1 MPIPVLELEPAGTTR
16 PPIALPTG
24 PILVASDGAEESDAA
39 IQLAWTLAGHTAA
52 DVQVV
57 SVLEPLP
64 TAAEIAALA
73 NVGALQSEQR
83 EAQLSAV
90 RAQLARRVPGECAWP
105 LELIDG
111 VAASTL
117 GNYASSRHARLLVMG
132 RGRHALP
139 ARWLG
144 GETVLRALR
153 FGETPV
159 LAVSPG
165 ATGLPRRV
173 VMAIDF
179 SAYSLYAARVA
190 LSIVAPDALIYLVH
204 VRPRAR
210 FRGPVSAQW
219 EHQYADVVP
228 ALLEDVR
235 DRLDAPPDMQV
246 ETIVLSGAAAPA
258 LIEFA
263 ESANADLI
271 VSGSHGYGFLN
282 RLVLGSI
289 ATELLRGASASLLCV
304 PGSAMAH
311 AAARDEQ
318 SSRLRPS
325 ALGRGDWLHTL
336 IEFSHRFAGERCLL
350 EWRPATGSA
359 RTIELG
365 HPFVGASYDD
375 RDDAVTLMTGASRRE
390 GPHATHFVSGV
401 RGIDELRTDTG
412 ELRGLRVSGRHGST
426 TLRML
431 P

>member
-1 MPIPVLELEPAGTTR
+1 
-16 PPIALPTG
+16 
-24 PILVASDGAEESDAA
+24 
-39 IQLAWTLAGHTAA
+39 
-52 DVQVV
+52 
-57 SVLEPLP
+57 
-64 TAAEIAALA
+64 
-73 NVGALQSEQR
+73 
-83 EAQLSAV
+83 
-90 RAQLARRVPGECAWP
+90 
-105 LELIDG
+105 
-111 VAASTL
+111 
-117 GNYASSRHARLLVMG
+117 
-132 RGRHALP
+132 
-139 ARWLG
+139 
-144 GETVLRALR
+144 
-153 FGETPV
+153 
-159 LAVSPG
+159 
-165 ATGLPRRV
+165 
-173 VMAIDF
+173 MAIDF

-204 VRPRAR
+204 VRPRPR
-210 FRGPVSAQW
+210 FRGPASAQW
-219 EHQYADVVP
+219 EHHYADVVP

-246 ETIVLSGAAAPA
+246 ETIVLSGAASPA

-289 ATELLRGASASLLCV
+289 ATELLHGASASLLCV

-318 SSRLRPS
+318 SSRLGPN
-325 ALGRGDWLHTL
+325 ALGRGDWMHTL
-336 IEFSHRFAGERCLL
+336 VEFSHRFAGERCML
-350 EWRPATGSA
+350 EWRPAAGSA

-375 RDDAVTLMTGASRRE
+375 RDDAVTLMTGTGRRE

-401 RGIDELRTDTG
+401 RGIDELRTENG
-412 ELRGLRVSGRHGST
+412 ELRGLRVSGRHGAT

>member
-1 MPIPVLELEPAGTTR
+1 MPIPALELEPAATTR
-16 PPIALPTG
+16 PHTDLPTG

-39 IQLAWTLAGHTAA
+39 VHLAWALAGHTAA
-52 DVQVV
+52 DVQVA

-64 TAAEIAALA
+64 TATEIAALA
-73 NVGALQSEQR
+73 NLRAFQSEQR

-90 RAQLARRVPGECAWP
+90 RAQIARRVSGECAWP
-105 LELIDG
+105 IELIDG

-117 GNYASSRHARLLVMG
+117 GSYVSSRHARLLVMG

-159 LAVSPG
+159 LAISPG
-165 ATGLPRRV
+165 ANGLPRRV

-190 LSIVAPDALIYLVH
+190 LSLVAPDALIYLVH
-204 VRPRAR
+204 VRPHAR
-210 FRGPVSAQW
+210 FTGPVSARW
-219 EHQYADVVP
+219 EHQYAEVVP

-235 DRLDAPPDMQV
+235 ARLNAPPDMQV
-246 ETIVLSGAAAPA
+246 ETIVLSGDPAPA

-263 ESANADLI
+263 ESASADLV

-282 RLVLGSI
+282 RLVLGSV
-289 ATELLRGASASLLCV
+289 ATELLHGASASLLCV
-304 PGSAMAH
+304 PGSALAH
-311 AAARDEQ
+311 AAAREEQ
-318 SSRLRPS
+318 SSRLRAN
-325 ALGRGDWLHTL
+325 ALGRGDWMHTL
-336 IEFSHRFAGERCLL
+336 IEFSHRFAGERCVV

-359 RTIELG
+359 RTIEFG

-375 RDDAVTLMTGASRRE
+375 RDDAVTLMTGTGRLE
-390 GPHATHFVSGV
+390 GPHASHFVSGV
-401 RGIDELRTDTG
+401 RGIDELRTENG
-412 ELRGLRVSGRHGST
+412 ELRGLRVGGRHGAT
-426 TLRML
+426 TLRVL